1 VERVE
6 ALNTLADRIDA
17 ELRPLVAGRNV
28 ALLDYPNH
36 SNCGDSAIWMGE
48 LHALRRVGANI
59 VYRCE
64 TATYRREHL
73 QALPEDTVFLL
84 HGGGNFGEA
93 HWKRHHEMRIKVLQD
108 FPSRAVVQMPQSVR
122 FSSLEVAKQ
131 FGDVA
136 HRHGNFTLF
145 VREQQSFDYANGVL
159 ASDVRLI
166 PDMAFAIPPRD
177 DTTVARTSALA
188 VARDDSEATMS
199 LAGVAERFAI
209 PVTDWAPED
218 RIRQQSFGGVS
229 TRLLRKVMWRT
240 SGNMATSSFVQGVQG
255 KLLDRFAN
263 DEVERAYG
271 IIGDSVLVTDR
282 LHGHVMA
289 TIIGA
294 PSVAFDTGYGKI
306 SGIHRLWMHDIPGAH
321 LTDSAEEACQ
331 LAIDIAA
338 GHSRAG
344 Q

>member
-1 VERVE
+1 VERIE
-6 ALNTLADRIDA
+6 ALKKLADRIDA
-17 ELRPLVAGRNV
+17 GLRPLLAGRNV

-48 LHALRRVGANI
+48 LHALERLGAKI

-64 TATYRREHL
+64 TATYRREHV

-93 HWKRHHEMRIKVLQD
+93 HWKRHHELRIKVLQD
-108 FPSRAVVQMPQSVR
+108 FPGRPVVQMPQSVR
-122 FSSLEVAKQ
+122 FSSVDVAKQ
-131 FGDVA
+131 FGEVA
-136 HRHGNFTLF
+136 ARHGNFTLF
-145 VREQQSFDYANGVL
+145 VREQQSFDYAKDVL
-159 ASDVRLI
+159 SDDVRLI
-166 PDMAFAIPPRD
+166 PDMAFAIPPR
-177 DTTVARTSALA
+177 TSSAPHASPLA
-188 VARDDSEATMS
+188 VVRDDSEATMS
-199 LAGVAERFAI
+199 LAEVAKRFGI

-218 RIRQQSFGGVS
+218 RIQQKSFGGTS
-229 TRLLRKVMWRT
+229 TRTLRKIMWRT
-240 SGNMATSSFVQGVQG
+240 SGKLGTSTALQSVQG

-271 IIGDSVLVTDR
+271 IIGNSVLLTDR

-289 TIIGA
+289 TLIGA

-306 SGIHRLWMHDIPGAH
+306 SGIHRLWMSDIGGAH
-321 LTDSAEEACQ
+321 LTDSPEEACQ

-338 GHSRAG
+338 GHTRAG